1 MRNVRTLCSLLLS
14 LCLLLGVLPA
24 GTAVAVTAGEE
35 EKGVEIYM
43 PTPTAETA
51 ELWYT
56 LDNPVGTTVVDNAGG
71 LDERKSISL
80 SGTFV
85 PDGGRIDGALSF
97 NGSSDYVQLNND
109 GIGETGFLH
118 GRFDQETVSF
128 WVKPASLSGRQMLYK
143 QGGDLG
149 GIAIRIND
157 GVLESSVATGSPQRL
172 EDVPL
177 TDDDIGRWIHIALVF
192 DQGTASLYMDGELV
206 SQRQTAL
213 TYIQPALRGAALG
226 RNMFPANAFG
236 ETATDDPQW
245 FSGMMDDV
253 RVYRTAVTP
262 QIILQ
267 KLEAGTTA
275 LTEGEELA
283 DASLPE
289 TVTGYIT
296 EEKTVEIPVESWEPI
311 LGDDVF
317 RALGMGFYQAKLD
330 YPATIR
336 DTGLRA
342 LHFVLPSKPK
352 EWQEQLTLLI
362 PYVLKVRDNSL
373 PSNDVT
379 LGDITAGETEHE
391 VELALD
397 SVTPATEDAAGRI
410 ELNMTVDGIS
420 CGFSLFIPPVNPVGN
435 EVSLQTAD

>member
-1 MRNVRTLCSLLLS
+1 MCSLLLS

-56 LDNPVGTTVVDNAGG
+56 LDNPAGTTVVDNAGG

-157 GVLESSVATGSPQRL
+157 GVLESSVATGSPPAAGGRAPYRRRHR
-172 EDVPL
+172 PL
-177 TDDDIGRWIHIALVF
+177 DPHRPGVRPGDGQPVHGRGAGISAA
-192 DQGTASLYMDGELV
+192 DRPYLY
-206 SQRQTAL
+206 
-213 TYIQPALRGAALG
+213 PAGPAGGAALG

-342 LHFVLPSKPK
+342 LHFVLPSEPK